1 MTVRTTHVYGTRE
14 ATIVGDTRAEVDAA
28 VETYMLMYPPIA
40 YGTHADI
47 KETTQVVATVK
58 WYSAD

>member
-1 MTVRTTHVYGTRE
+1 MTVRTHHVYGTRE
-14 ATIVGDTRAEVDAA
+14 VVITGDNRAEVDAA
-28 VETYMLMYPPIA
+28 IDTLMVTYPPIA
-40 YGTHADI
+40 YGTHANI